1 MFERHDVWGEVF
13 HESVGVWV
21 GCSGGKPEEKEEI
34 LSRKIRGEGRGLCL
48 KYIYGSSIVG
58 KGHGECRLLL
68 QITLVF
74 DGGGN
79 QYLNVFSSGA
89 AGY

>member
-48 KYIYGSSIVG
+48 KYIYGSSMSEKVM
-58 KGHGECRLLL
+58 ES
-68 QITLVF
+68 V
-74 DGGGN
+74 
-79 QYLNVFSSGA
+79 VFSSKSLSSSTEEEISI
-89 AGY
+89 